1 MSGRRLTFTAAAV
14 VSLIFVLAMVFVA
27 GASFSVAY
35 AASTTRNS
43 VATSGELS
51 GYNEEGALIYTENAP
66 MTGASYA
73 VDETVTDTQSGGT
86 ESNAAIVYEQTATIS
101 LTGDMLAAV
110 KSGRLSASLV
120 MNGNLNYLISEGTF
134 AYAGY
139 SVRAEGALS
148 GYISKTDYKATDFES
163 NGMNVAFEDMQ
174 IVPAAKLALT
184 GDDTDASQITL
195 KLTVNLRATNKN
207 ISGSGVSTATVSVNG
222 ELDFGLLFSFER
234 VPYTIA
240 SSGNGTV
247 TLEDGSVIEANDS
260 ASGAIGFGNE
270 VSFRAAPAEGNYF
283 ASWMQDNTVVDS
295 SLLLDYGK
303 AVSIPSGTT
312 YDYTARFQTI
322 TVDGGSQTD
331 FPYNGQ
337 QQGPRVTANAIVNNY
352 KVVHSYTGRDGTE
365 YSGDLQPTAAGS
377 YTYELTVY
385 SRSDDTQV
393 VGHVMRDFVISK
405 AQFEVTMSTEQTLAF
420 GYTAAWID
428 LTRTVSGVP
437 GESPTY
443 AGALLNADGSAP
455 ADTDSILPVGEH
467 TYVYRLTPDAD
478 FAANY
483 DVKDVELTIT
493 VEDEIVVTGT
503 MLDESA
509 GRYFTVNKK
518 VVTEMASGGIP
529 DNSAELTD
537 YETGDELIKVELT
550 ASDGYDTERYYFI
563 GWRVGLY
570 DAATDG
576 YIYAYYTTG
585 QVERAADRSVTSIA
599 GRQLVY
605 YIPSAYDL
613 GTDELRYKYTH
624 AVFEAVYIED
634 VTTGAA
640 SALTYAFTGRAENV
654 EPKFSPSTATYG
666 FGPGEVRYIHEGT
679 SELTSTVPVAIG
691 THTMVYQVTNN
702 LTKLAVDTHYVDFVI
717 TVANVQVT
725 VEKTSSVAQ
734 GYYNET
740 TGWARKMVYTLSVN
754 RLMSG
759 YAETYYYSDDGG
771 NTWNPIEGTP
781 SSSNAGLTFVTPEA
795 PAGTA
800 EIAEFLFIAVSEV
813 HGVEDAA
820 SGYKIVAKSANAV
833 TAKLDNFT
841 PEIVSVSYTGD
852 YDGSYWTNG
861 DATFTATVK
870 VGGSGAILRYV
881 VGGAYTTISGV
892 LGWDPGSDTAI
903 REETVEFTVS
913 ADALAG
919 ELIFDTENS
928 VGLSS
933 EYTAAAFAVK
943 IDKLAPTLEQ
953 TTAIGYNQ
961 YGWTNTKVTVTFRA
975 DEPGGSGVASVAEK
989 DGRLTVTPS
998 ETAGYYT
1005 VILTDNASYTL
1016 SITDNAG
1023 NASEFALQANIDVR
1037 EIEYSVMEDLYQA
1050 GQWTNADADVG
1061 FNVTAGGSGLRL
1073 SYSKD
1078 GGEYIYP
1085 YGTEFTY
1092 PEGAESGA
1100 VEYTHG
1106 LGYSIPTED
1115 GEFDY
1120 TFRIENAAGTSV
1132 TIPFGKVMFD
1142 TVKPV
1147 ITLLTDLGAY
1157 QTEWFSETVRA
1168 EFTVSDEGASL
1179 LKEVV
1184 SDNGGEVA
1192 YDELTS
1198 RYYLIIDKCTVFT
1211 VSASDN
1217 AGNVTELELQA
1228 NVDTIEPTLDIKAY
1242 IGGGDPNDV
1251 SAVPEGSYAEYDFA
1265 SWLTASAAQPWIRI
1279 EFTINLTASGTTLQY
1294 STNRG
1299 TTWRALT
1306 DTFMPEPGEITGTV
1320 STRTY
1325 ITTEQNGEYVFRLV
1339 TGSGKEIT
1347 FHPLGEGVPAYVRI
1361 DFTAP
1366 RLSSDT
1372 FLVGGKEFPLKS
1384 EWTSSDALWR
1394 LSAED
1399 YSASGIGSGVNESS
1413 IKLLEFD
1420 AATDDATIYDG
1431 TATGIEHTLTKE
1443 GYFYTYTFTGHNKFL
1458 LAFTDNAGNAYE
1470 GEIFLPHIDKTSGFE
1485 VAVSAK
1491 VKEGDV
1497 YTDYVPG
1504 AWLTATQS
1512 TEFTASV
1519 TGIDAFGPSGAKLEM
1534 SWDGGNVWYDSGAA
1548 ADGTVFVYSTNAD
1561 QYHDYIFRVITG
1573 AGVSVEYEG
1582 EFTVYKD
1589 GTSPALSASVKFE
1602 DDNVYTGGWTAEAL
1616 TAEIS
1621 VTVGAAGGILYLG
1634 SPAEGAELLTV
1645 APNNART
1652 HVYYYDIE
1660 DSVNGEIEFVFVS
1673 NKTVDGAAEEAR
1685 ISVSVSYDNAPV
1697 SVSVENATTGKAG
1710 GEWTYSDENGYVT
1723 LKPVISAGLSGIK
1736 EVSYSYLGADGEW
1749 SAYAVPSEADLSVKF
1764 SESVSV
1770 KYKAANNAGV
1780 VAESEIFELKIDDTV
1795 PTLSVR
1801 VNGTPIGGS
1810 GAYKDW
1816 YRSEVNVDFV
1826 TTGGAS
1832 GVTVYYSYRTNGG
1845 TESSDW
1851 TAVSGNSVT
1860 LTDESV
1866 NGAKGGSDRYY
1877 TFKAVSGAGK
1887 EIYAG
1892 EGASGTEYYIP
1903 IDMNYY
1909 TLDIVATVGSKEDVV
1924 YAVMSGESDR
1934 LRRGETATVNILP
1947 NAGYRFKSYSSDA
1960 GGYSASYAPGDENG
1974 KKEIVN
1980 DYTVGG
1986 EDITVFAA
1994 FYKEVTLIYANLRQ
2008 TMQTQTAVL
2017 HVEAEPSESDF
2028 GERFDNVSFP
2038 ISYDGAETLPS
2049 GMGSYAVTVSVTGDH
2064 AEDYVVVNAT
2074 ETMTVVY
2081 FTGSGTEYDPY
2092 TVADEDDLKQIDTY
2106 MYYKETYAT
2115 EGDPYAYL
2123 GENRRTAYFLQTG
2136 DIVLSASFTPLA
2148 SYGDGYTYAFS
2159 GTYNG
2164 NGYSIS
2170 YPGTYNVNNGFA
2182 LFTKT
2187 DGASIM
2193 NLGVEFNVN
2202 NTRKLSG
2209 GTAIGYI
2216 VAEAYSSGI
2225 SACYARG
2232 NADIADGDV
2241 MTGGIVGK
2249 AADTLITYCFADVK
2263 ISANN
2268 VSGYVGGIAGYLEGN
2283 SYIANS
2289 YTVGGV
2295 SVTDSYRYSASAAA
2309 GTEFVYAG
2317 SVAGYCDG
2325 MSEYYPTAGN
2335 DTYYLDKNLSFDGSI
2350 EAEFALGNGDAF
2362 TDYDKLLYTATVIDF
2377 FAESST
2383 VLIDSQLSGRSVT
2396 VGELTAMRIDAV
2408 KAAYSLDGTGTSE
2421 DPFRVDTEEKF
2432 SVIEVF
2438 PWASYLQIAD
2448 VTLSVRSN
2456 YAYAIPFVG
2465 NYDGGGH
2472 TVYCAAGHESDTV
2485 SYGGLF
2491 AVLGGSLRNLVIR
2504 DAAFTYNVGGTVGA
2518 GVAAGILTEGASISN
2533 VTVTGTLT
2541 VNTEAESIVY
2551 VGGIAGY
2558 AAGAEITDCVS
2569 TVAVDVKAPRAVAG
2583 GIIGQADAGTSIGYL
2598 VSMSA
2603 LTVDY
2608 SKQADVGG
2616 VIGAAKGNVVATAA
2630 LTYLNGSAYA
2640 SGKTVTRGAGYDAT
2654 SKLNIVGKD
2663 YVNVTSEINLVS
2675 GGVTV
2680 GSIIGG
2686 LYPFEGSGTAS
2697 SPFVIDSYRKLMLVG
2712 NYMYASFSLA
2722 KDIIIGD
2729 LNDDGKLDGSDG
2741 YDYDYAPIGNGA
2753 TFTGSFDG
2761 KNHSIIGLT
2770 DSLFTANAGTV
2781 RDVYLTVNYKVYAY
2795 EEDIPESDK
2804 AVGAD
2809 GATYTWAKV
2818 AEKDSDLVF
2827 GAVAKENLAGGKILR
2842 VSVAGDISVT
2852 CAGQSKAVIGGFVGI
2867 DRGGQII
2874 ASGMEAAMKVRA
2886 ASVEAGGAAGACE
2899 DTYGLI
2905 DEDNSVQIPGGLDAG
2920 GATVKAGLYIG
2931 AIKTVYAERP
2941 VFAAT
2946 GTTLKINGA
2955 DKGNAVYV
2963 GYDINR

>member
-35 AASTTRNS
+35 AAPTTS
-43 VATSGELS
+43 KSAATSGELS
-51 GYNEEGALIYTENAP
+51 GYNGEGTLVYTEDAP
-66 MTGASYA
+66 MKGASYV
-73 VDETVTDTQSGGT
+73 VDEEVTDTQSGGT
-86 ESNAAIVYEQTATIS
+86 ESNAAIIYEQTATIS
-101 LTGDMLAAV
+101 LTGDMLEAV
-110 KSGRLSASLV
+110 KSSRLSASLV
-120 MNGNLNYLISEGTF
+120 VNGNLDYLISDGSF

-148 GYISKTDYKATDFES
+148 GYISKTDYKATDFED
-163 NGMNVAFEDMQ
+163 NAMNVTFENMP

-184 GDDTDASQITL
+184 GDDKNASQITVR
-195 KLTVNLRATNKN
+195 LTVNLRATNKN
-207 ISGSGVSTATVSVNG
+207 ISGSGESTATVSVNG
-222 ELDFGLLFSFER
+222 ALDFGLLCTFEK

-247 TLEDGSVIEANDS
+247 TLEDGSVVVANETK
-260 ASGAIGFGNE
+260 SGEIGFGNE
-270 VSFRAAPAEGNYF
+270 VSFRAEPAEGSYF
-283 ASWMQDNTVVDS
+283 ASWMQGTSVVS
-295 SLLLDYGK
+295 SALLLDYKK
-303 AVSIPSGTT
+303 AVSIPSGTA
-312 YDYTARFQTI
+312 YNYTARFQTI
-322 TVDGGSQTD
+322 TVDGGSQED

-352 KVVHSYTGRDGTE
+352 NVVHSYTGRDGTE
-365 YSGDLQPTAAGS
+365 YSGDLQPVAAGS
-377 YTYELTVY
+377 YTYELTVL

-393 VGHVMRDFVISK
+393 GHVKRDFVISK
-405 AQFEVTMSTEQTLAF
+405 AQFEVTMNTEQTLAF
-420 GYTAAWID
+420 GYTAAGID
-428 LTRTVSGVP
+428 LTRTVTGVP

-443 AGALLNADGSAP
+443 DVELLTADGPAP
-455 ADTDSILPVGEH
+455 ADTASILAVGVH
-467 TYVYRLTPDAD
+467 NYIYRFTPNGD
-478 FAANY
+478 FVVNY
-483 DVKDVELTIT
+483 AVKDVELTIT

-509 GRYFTVNKK
+509 GRYFKENKT
-518 VVTEMASGGIP
+518 VVTEIASGGIP
-529 DNSAELTD
+529 DNSAELTE
-537 YETGDELIKVELT
+537 YEAGKELIKVELE
-550 ASDGYDTERYYFI
+550 AYDAYDADRYYFI

-605 YIPSAYDL
+605 YIPSATDL
-613 GTDELRYKYTH
+613 ATDELRYKYTH
-624 AVFEAVYIED
+624 AVFEAIYIED
-634 VTTGAA
+634 VTTGTA
-640 SALTYAFTGRAENV
+640 SGLTYAFTGRTQNA
-654 EPKFSPSTATYG
+654 EPKFSPSTTTYG
-666 FGPGEVRYIHEGT
+666 FGPGEVKYIHAGT

-691 THTMVYQVTNN
+691 THTMVYAVTNN
-702 LTKLAVDTHYVDFVI
+702 LTKLTVDTHYVDYAI
-717 TVANVQVT
+717 TVADVQAV
-725 VEKTSSVAQ
+725 VDRASSVGQ

-759 YAETYYYSDDGG
+759 YAEAYYYSSDGG
-771 NTWNPIEGTP
+771 NTWQPIEGTP
-781 SSSNAGLTFVTPEA
+781 SSSNAGLIFVTPEA
-795 PAGTA
+795 PEGTA
-800 EIAEFLFIAVSEV
+800 EITEFLFIAVSEA
-813 HGVEDAA
+813 HGVADAE
-820 SGYKIVAKSANAV
+820 SGYKIVAKSSSAV

-841 PEIVSVSYTGD
+841 PEIVSVSYAGD
-852 YDGSYWTNG
+852 YDGTYWTKG
-861 DATFTATVK
+861 DVTFTATVRI
-870 VGGSGAILRYV
+870 GGSGAVLRYV
-881 VGGAYTTISGV
+881 VGGAYTTLDGV
-892 LGWDPGSDTAI
+892 LGWDSGSDTAI
-903 REETVEFTVS
+903 REKPVEFTVS
-913 ADALAG
+913 ADALEG
-919 ELIFDTENS
+919 DLIFDTANA

-933 EYTAAAFAVK
+933 QYTAATFTVK
-943 IDKLAPTLEQ
+943 IDKLEPSLTQ
-953 TTAIGYNQ
+953 TTYPSYNAN
-961 YGWTNTKVTVTFRA
+961 GWTNTEVTVTLRA
-975 DEPGGSGVASVAEK
+975 DEQGGSGVASVVEK
-989 DGRLTVTPS
+989 SGRLPVTPAQ
-998 ETAGYYT
+998 TAGYYT
-1005 VILTDNASYTL
+1005 VRLTDNAAYTL

-1023 NASEFALQANIDVR
+1023 NFSEFTLQADIDTHK
-1037 EIEYSVMEDLYQA
+1037 IEYSVMEDLYQA
-1050 GQWTNADADVG
+1050 GQWTNADANVG

-1078 GGEYIYP
+1078 GGEYVYP
-1085 YGTEFTY
+1085 YGTGFTY
-1092 PEGAESGA
+1092 PENAESGA
-1100 VEYTHG
+1100 VEYSHR
-1106 LGYSIPTED
+1106 LGYAIPAED
-1115 GEFDY
+1115 GEFEY

-1157 QTEWFSETVRA
+1157 QTEWTSETVRA
-1168 EFTVSDEGASL
+1168 EFTVSDGGASL

-1184 SDNGGEVA
+1184 SDNGGEVS
-1192 YDELTS
+1192 YDEVTS

-1211 VSASDN
+1211 VSAADN

-1242 IGGGDPNDV
+1242 IGGGDPDDV
-1251 SAVPEGSYAEYDFA
+1251 SVVPEGSYAEYDFA
-1265 SWLTASAAQPWIRI
+1265 SWLTADADEPWIRI

-1299 TTWRALT
+1299 TTWRPLT
-1306 DTFMPEPGEITGTV
+1306 DTYMPEPGEITGTV

-1325 ITTEQNGEYVFRLV
+1325 IATEQNAEYVFRLV
-1339 TGSGKEIT
+1339 TGSGKEIM
-1347 FHPLGEGVPAYVRI
+1347 FYPLGEGVPAYVRI

-1366 RLSSDT
+1366 RLSSDA
-1372 FLVGGKEFPLKS
+1372 FLVDGKEFPLKS

-1394 LSAED
+1394 FSAED
-1399 YSASGIGSGVNESS
+1399 YSASGTGSGVNEGS

-1420 AATDDATIYDG
+1420 AATDDTAIYDG
-1431 TATGIEHTLTKE
+1431 TATAIEHTLAKE

-1458 LAFTDNAGNAYE
+1458 LAFTDNAGNAYR
-1470 GEIFLPHIDKTSGFE
+1470 GEIVVPHIDKTSGFE

-1491 VKEGDV
+1491 IKEGNV
-1497 YTDYVPG
+1497 YTDYAPG
-1504 AWLTATQS
+1504 TWLTASQS
-1512 TEFTASV
+1512 VEFTASV
-1519 TGIDAFGPSGAKLEM
+1519 TGIDSFGPSGAKLEM
-1534 SWDGGNVWYDSGAA
+1534 SWDGGNVWYDSEAA
-1548 ADGTVFVYSTNAD
+1548 ANGTGFVYSTDAD
-1561 QYHDYIFRVITG
+1561 QYRTYVFRVITG
-1573 AGVSVEYEG
+1573 AGVYATAEG
-1582 EFTVYKD
+1582 GFTVYKD
-1589 GTSPALSASVKFE
+1589 GVSPALSASVKFA
-1602 DDNVYTGGWTAEAL
+1602 DGSAYTGGWTSEAL
-1616 TAEIS
+1616 TAEVS

-1634 SPAEGAELLTV
+1634 EPELNEILLTV
-1645 APNNART
+1645 EPNNSGA
-1652 HVYYYDIE
+1652 HVTYAIE
-1660 DSVNGEIEFVFVS
+1660 NSVEGELTFVFVS
-1673 NKTVDGAAEEAR
+1673 NKIIDGVAEEASV
-1685 ISVSVSYDNAPV
+1685 SVSVSYDNVPV
-1697 SVSVENATTGKAG
+1697 EVSVENVTTGKAG

-1723 LKPVISAGLSGIK
+1723 LKPVISVGLSGIA
-1736 EVSYSYLGADGEW
+1736 EVSYSYLDENGEW
-1749 SAYAVPSEADLSVKF
+1749 SAYSAPSGEGYAVSFATSTSLR
-1764 SESVSV
+1764 
-1770 KYKAANNAGV
+1770 YKAVNNAGV
-1780 VAESEIFELKIDDTV
+1780 AKESEIFELKIDNAV
-1795 PTLSVR
+1795 PTLSVS

-1832 GVTVYYSYRTNGG
+1832 GVTVYYSYRTNGE
-1845 TESSDW
+1845 TESSEW
-1851 TAVSGNSVT
+1851 IAVSGNSVT

-1866 NGAKGGSDRYY
+1866 AGAKGGSDRYY
-1877 TFKAVSGAGK
+1877 SFKAVSGAGK
-1887 EIYAG
+1887 ETYAG
-1892 EGASGTEYYIP
+1892 EGAGGTEYYIP

-1924 YAVMSGESDR
+1924 YAVMTGESDR
-1934 LRRGETATVNILP
+1934 LRRGDSVRVEITP
-1947 NAGYRFKSYSSDA
+1947 NAGYRVKSYSSDA
-1960 GGYSASYAPGDENG
+1960 GGFSENYAPDDARG
-1974 KKEIVN
+1974 KNPIVN

-1986 EDITVFAA
+1986 ADITVFAE
-1994 FYKEVTLIYANLRQ
+1994 FYKEVTLIYSNLRQ
-2008 TMQTQTAVL
+2008 TMQTQSAVL
-2017 HVEAEPSESDF
+2017 HVEAEPAESDF
-2028 GERFDNVSFP
+2028 YERFDNVKFSVAYNGKDELP
-2038 ISYDGAETLPS
+2038 ERLGA
-2049 GMGSYAVTVSVTGDH
+2049 YAITVSVTGDH

-2106 MYYKETYAT
+2106 MYYEDAFAT

-2136 DIVLSASFTPLA
+2136 DIALSASFKPLA

-2164 NGYSIS
+2164 NGYVVS
-2170 YPGTYNVNNGFA
+2170 YPDVYNANNGFA
-2182 LFTKT
+2182 LFTKL
-2187 DGASIM
+2187 DDAAIM
-2193 NLGVEFNVN
+2193 NLGAEFDLY
-2202 NTRKLSG
+2202 NTSKLG
-2209 GTAIGYI
+2209 AGTAIGYI
-2216 VAEAYSSGI
+2216 AAEAYSSGI
-2225 SACYARG
+2225 YACYARG
-2232 NADIADGDV
+2232 NADITDGDV
-2241 MTGGIVGK
+2241 ITGGIVGK
-2249 AADTLITYCFADVK
+2249 AVDTLITYCFADVK
-2263 ISANN
+2263 ISAKK

-2289 YTVGGV
+2289 YTVGGI
-2295 SVTDSYRYSASAAA
+2295 SVTDSYRYSASAIA

-2325 MSEYYPTAGN
+2325 MSDYLPAPGN
-2335 DTYYLDKNLSFDGSI
+2335 ETYYLDKNISFDGSI
-2350 EAEFALGNGDAF
+2350 EAALALGNAAAF
-2362 TDYDKLLYTATVIDF
+2362 TDYDKLLYEEAVIDF
-2377 FAESST
+2377 FAESAT
-2383 VLIDSQLSGRSVT
+2383 KLIDSQYSGKSVT
-2396 VGELTAMRIDAV
+2396 VGELTAKRIDAV
-2408 KAAYSLDGTGTSE
+2408 KPEYSLSGDGTTES
-2421 DPFRVDTEEKF
+2421 PFLIDTERKF
-2432 SVIEVF
+2432 TLIETF
-2438 PWASYLQIAD
+2438 PWANYLQTAD
-2448 VTLSVRSN
+2448 ITLTERSN
-2456 YAYAIPFVG
+2456 FSSAVPFVG
-2465 NYDGGGH
+2465 VYDGGGH
-2472 TVYCAAGHESDTV
+2472 TVFCATGFESDTV

-2504 DAAFTYNVGGTVGA
+2504 DAAFVYNVTDTVAVGA
-2518 GVAAGILTEGASISN
+2518 AAGILTEGASIAN
-2533 VTVTGTLT
+2533 VTATGTVT
-2541 VNTEAESIVY
+2541 VNTEAENTVY
-2551 VGGIAGY
+2551 AGGIAGY
-2558 AAGAEITDCVS
+2558 AVGAEITDCVS
-2569 TVAVDVKAPRAVAG
+2569 TVAVYVKAPRAVAG
-2583 GIIGQADAGTSIGYL
+2583 GIIGQADGDASIGYL

-2654 SKLNIVGKD
+2654 GKLNVAGKD
-2663 YVNVTSEINLVS
+2663 YVNITSEINLVS

-2697 SPFVIDSYRKLMLVG
+2697 SPFVIDSYRKLMLAG

-2729 LNDDGKLDGSDG
+2729 LNDDGRLDGADG

-2770 DSLFTANAGTV
+2770 DSLFASNAGTV

-2795 EEDIPESDK
+2795 EEDIPASDK

-2809 GATYTWAKV
+2809 GVTYTWAKV
-2818 AEKDSDLVF
+2818 AEKDADLVF
-2827 GAVAKENLAGGKILR
+2827 GAVAGVNLAGGKILR
-2842 VSVAGDISVT
+2842 VSVAGEISVT
-2852 CAGQSKAVIGGFVGI
+2852 LAGQGKAVIGGFVGI

-2886 ASVEAGGAAGACE
+2886 VSVEAGGAAGACE

-2905 DEDNSVQIPGGLDAG
+2905 DEDNSVQIPGGLDVG

-2946 GTTLKINGA
+2946 NTTLKINGA
-2955 DKGNAVYV
+2955 DKGNTVYV
-2963 GYDINR
+2963 GYDING

>member
-35 AASTTRNS
+35 AASTTNS

-51 GYNEEGALIYTENAP
+51 GYNEEGALVYTEDAP
-66 MTGASYA
+66 MTGASY
-73 VDETVTDTQSGGT
+73 VIDEEVTDTQSGGT
-86 ESNAAIVYEQTATIS
+86 ESNAAIIYEQTVTIS

-110 KSGRLSASLV
+110 KSSRLSASLV
-120 MNGNLNYLISEGTF
+120 MNGKLDYLISEGTF

-139 SVRAEGALS
+139 TVRAEGALS
-148 GYISKTDYKATDFES
+148 GYLKTDYNASDFTD
-163 NGMNVAFEDMQ
+163 NAMNAAFDGVQ
-174 IVPAAKLALT
+174 IVPVARLALT
-184 GDDTDASQITL
+184 GDDKNASQITIR
-195 KLTVNLRATNKN
+195 LTVNLRATNRN
-207 ISGSGVSTATVSVNG
+207 ISGSGVSTATVSVDGN
-222 ELDFGLLFSFER
+222 LDFGLLFSFEK

-247 TLEDGSVIEANDS
+247 TLEDGSVIPADSS
-260 ASGAIGFGNE
+260 ASGTIGFGNE
-270 VSFRAAPAEGNYF
+270 VSFRAEPAEGSYF
-283 ASWMQDNTVVDS
+283 ASWMQGNTVVAS
-295 SLLLDYGK
+295 SLLLDYDK
-303 AVSIPSGTT
+303 AVSIPSGTS
-312 YDYTARFQTI
+312 YNYTARFQTI
-322 TVDGGSQTD
+322 TVDGGSQFD

-337 QQGPRVTANAIVNNY
+337 AQGPRVTANAIVNNFD
-352 KVVHSYTGRDGTE
+352 VVHSYTGRDGTE
-365 YSGDLQPTAAGS
+365 YNSELQPVAAGS
-377 YTYELTVY
+377 YTYELTVS
-385 SRSDDTQV
+385 SRSDGTQ
-393 VGHVMRDFVISK
+393 VGHVVCDFVISK
-405 AQFEVTMSTEQTLAF
+405 AQFDVTMNTSQTLAF
-420 GYTAAWID
+420 GYTAAGID
-428 LTRTVSGVP
+428 LTRTVTGVP

-443 AGALLNADGSAP
+443 DVELLTGDGTA
-455 ADTDSILPVGEH
+455 ADTASILAVGVH
-467 TYVYRLTPDAD
+467 NYIYRFTPNGN
-478 FAANY
+478 FVVNY
-483 DVKDVELTIT
+483 AVKDVELTIT

-503 MLDESA
+503 MLDKSA
-509 GRYFTVNKK
+509 GRYFTVNKS

-537 YETGDELIKVELT
+537 YVAGKELIKIELE
-550 ASDGYDTERYYFI
+550 AYDSYDANKYYFI

-624 AVFEAVYIED
+624 AVFEAIYIED
-634 VTTGAA
+634 VTTGTA
-640 SALTYAFTGRAENV
+640 SGLTYAFTGRTQNA
-654 EPKFSPSTATYG
+654 EPKFSPSTTTYG
-666 FGPGEVRYIHEGT
+666 FGPGEVKYIHAGT

-691 THTMVYQVTNN
+691 THTMVYAVTNN
-702 LTKLAVDTHYVDFVI
+702 LTKLTVDTHYVDYAI
-717 TVANVQVT
+717 TVADVQAV
-725 VEKTSSVAQ
+725 VERASSVGQ

-759 YAETYYYSDDGG
+759 YAEAYYYSLDGG
-771 NTWNPIEGTP
+771 ANWVKADGTP
-781 SSSNAGLTFVTPEA
+781 SSSNAGLIFVTPEA
-795 PAGTA
+795 PEGTA
-800 EIAEFLFIAVSEV
+800 EITEFLFIAVSEA
-813 HGVEDAA
+813 HGVADAE
-820 SGYKIVAKSANAV
+820 SGYKIVAKSSSAV

-841 PEIVSVSYTGD
+841 PEIVSVSYAGD
-852 YDGSYWTNG
+852 YDGTYWTKG
-861 DATFTATVK
+861 DVTFTATVRI
-870 VGGSGAILRYV
+870 GGSGAVLRYV
-881 VGGAYTTISGV
+881 VGGAYTTLDGV
-892 LGWDPGSDTAI
+892 LGWDSGSDTAI

-913 ADALAG
+913 ADALEG
-919 ELIFDTENS
+919 DLIFDTANA

-933 EYTAAAFAVK
+933 QYTAATFTVK
-943 IDKLAPTLEQ
+943 IDKLEPSLTQ
-953 TTAIGYNQ
+953 TTYPSYNAN
-961 YGWTNTKVTVTFRA
+961 GWTNTEVTVTLRA
-975 DEPGGSGVASVAEK
+975 DEQGGSGVASVVEK
-989 DGRLTVTPS
+989 SGRLTVTPAQ
-998 ETAGYYT
+998 TAGYYT
-1005 VILTDNASYTL
+1005 VKLTDNAAYTL

-1023 NASEFALQANIDVR
+1023 NASEFTLQANIDVR
-1037 EIEYSVMEDLYQA
+1037 DIEYSVMEDLYQA

-1106 LGYSIPTED
+1106 LGYSIPAED

-1157 QTEWFSETVRA
+1157 QTEWTSETVRA
-1168 EFTVSDEGASL
+1168 EFTVSDGGTSL

-1184 SDNGGEVA
+1184 SDNGGEVS
-1192 YDELTS
+1192 YDEVTS

-1211 VSASDN
+1211 VSAADN

-1242 IGGGDPNDV
+1242 IGGGDPEDV
-1251 SAVPEGSYAEYDFA
+1251 SVVPEGSYAEYDFV
-1265 SWLTASAAQPWIRI
+1265 SWLTADADEPWIRI

-1306 DTFMPEPGEITGTV
+1306 DTYMPEPGEITGTV

-1325 ITTEQNGEYVFRLV
+1325 ITNEQNGEYVFRLV
-1339 TGSGKEIT
+1339 TGSGKEIM
-1347 FHPLGEGVPAYVRI
+1347 FYPLGEGGSAYVRI

-1366 RLSSDT
+1366 RLSSDA

-1394 LSAED
+1394 FSAED
-1399 YSASGIGSGVNESS
+1399 YSASGTGSGVNEGS

-1420 AATDDATIYDG
+1420 AATDDTAIYDG
-1431 TATGIEHTLTKE
+1431 TATAIEHTLAKE

-1458 LAFTDNAGNAYE
+1458 LAFSDNAGNAYK
-1470 GEIFLPHIDKTSGFE
+1470 GEIFVPHIDKTSGFE

-1491 VKEGDV
+1491 IKEGDV
-1497 YTDYVPG
+1497 YTDYAPG

-1512 TEFTASV
+1512 VEFAASV
-1519 TGIDAFGPSGAKLEM
+1519 TGIDSFGPSGAKLEI
-1534 SWDGGNVWYDSGAA
+1534 SWDGGNVWYDSDAA
-1548 ADGTVFVYSTNAD
+1548 AEGTGFVYSTDAD
-1561 QYHDYIFRVITG
+1561 QYRTYVFRVITG
-1573 AGVSVEYEG
+1573 AGVYATAEG
-1582 EFTVYKD
+1582 GFTVYKD
-1589 GTSPALSASVKFE
+1589 GVSPALSASVKFA
-1602 DDNVYTGGWTAEAL
+1602 DGSAYTGGWTSEAL
-1616 TAEIS
+1616 TAEVS

-1634 SPAEGAELLTV
+1634 SPADGAELLTV
-1645 APNNART
+1645 APNNSGTR
-1652 HVYYYDIE
+1652 VFGYEIE
-1660 DSVNGEIEFVFVS
+1660 NSVNGEITFVFVS
-1673 NKTVDGAAEEAR
+1673 NKIADGAAEEASV
-1685 ISVSVSYDNAPV
+1685 SVSVSYDNVPV
-1697 SVSVENATTGKAG
+1697 EVSVENVTTGKAG

-1723 LKPVISAGLSGIK
+1723 LKPVISVGLSGIA
-1736 EVSYSYLGADGEW
+1736 EVSYSYLDENGEW
-1749 SAYAVPSEADLSVKF
+1749 SAYSSPLEADYAVRFAASTSLR
-1764 SESVSV
+1764 
-1770 KYKAANNAGV
+1770 YKAVNNAGV
-1780 VAESEIFELKIDDTV
+1780 AKESEIFELKIDNAV
-1795 PTLSVR
+1795 PTLSVS

-1845 TESSDW
+1845 TESSEW
-1851 TAVSGNSVT
+1851 IAVSGNSVT

-1866 NGAKGGSDRYY
+1866 AGAKGGSDRYY
-1877 TFKAVSGAGK
+1877 SFKAVSGAGK
-1887 EIYAG
+1887 ATYAG
-1892 EGASGTEYYIP
+1892 EGAGGTEYYIP

-1934 LRRGETATVNILP
+1934 LRRGETVTVNILP
-1947 NAGYRFKSYSSDA
+1947 NAGYRFKSYYSSDPD
-1960 GGYSASYAPGDENG
+1960 GFSASYAPGDENG
-1974 KKEIVN
+1974 KKPIGN
-1980 DYTVGG
+1980 NYTVGG
-1986 EDITVFAA
+1986 ADITVFAE
-1994 FYKEVTLIYANLRQ
+1994 FYKEVTLIYSNLRQ
-2008 TMQTQTAVL
+2008 TLQTQSAVL

-2028 GERFDNVSFP
+2028 YERFDNVKFSVA
-2038 ISYDGAETLPS
+2038 YDGADALPE
-2049 GMGSYAVTVSVTGDH
+2049 GLGAYAIAVSVTGDH

-2092 TVADEDDLKQIDTY
+2092 TVADEDDLKQINTY
-2106 MYYKETYAT
+2106 MYYEDAYAT

-2123 GENRRTAYFLQTG
+2123 GSNRRTAYFLQTG
-2136 DIVLSASFTPLA
+2136 DVALSASFKPLA

-2164 NGYSIS
+2164 NGYVVS
-2170 YPGTYNVNNGFA
+2170 YPDVYNANNGFA
-2182 LFTKT
+2182 LFTKL
-2187 DGASIM
+2187 DGAAIM
-2193 NLGVEFNVN
+2193 NLGVEFNLN
-2202 NTRKLSG
+2202 NTRKLG
-2209 GTAIGYI
+2209 AGTAIGYI

-2225 SACYARG
+2225 YACYARG
-2232 NADIADGDV
+2232 NAEITDGDV
-2241 MTGGIVGK
+2241 IAGGIVGK
-2249 AADTLITYCFADVK
+2249 AVDTLITYCFADVK
-2263 ISANN
+2263 ISAKK
-2268 VSGYVGGIAGYLEGN
+2268 VSGYVGGIAGCLEGN

-2295 SVTDSYRYSASAAA
+2295 SVTDSYRYSASAIA

-2325 MSEYYPTAGN
+2325 MSEYLPAAGN
-2335 DTYYLDKNLSFDGSI
+2335 ETYYLDKNISFDGSI
-2350 EAEFALGNGDAF
+2350 EAALALGNAATF
-2362 TDYDKLLYTATVIDF
+2362 TDYDKLLYTAAVIDF
-2377 FAESST
+2377 FAESAT
-2383 VLIDSQLSGRSVT
+2383 KLIDAQPSGRSVT
-2396 VGELTAMRIDAV
+2396 VGELTAMRIDAE
-2408 KAAYSLDGTGTSE
+2408 KAAYSLEGKGTSE
-2421 DPFRVDTEEKF
+2421 DPFLVDTEEKF
-2432 SVIEVF
+2432 SVTEVF
-2438 PWASYLQIAD
+2438 PWASYLQTAD
-2448 VTLSVRSN
+2448 ITLYVRSN

-2472 TVYCAAGHESDTV
+2472 TVFCATGFESDTV

-2491 AVLGGSLRNLVIR
+2491 AVLGGSLKNLVIR
-2504 DAAFTYNVGGTVGA
+2504 DAAFVYNVTDTVAAGA
-2518 GVAAGILTEGASISN
+2518 AAGILTEGASIVN
-2533 VTVTGTLT
+2533 VTVTGTVT
-2541 VNTEAESIVY
+2541 VNTEAENTVY
-2551 VGGIAGY
+2551 AGGIAGY
-2558 AAGAEITDCVS
+2558 AVGAEITDCVS
-2569 TVAVDVKAPRAVAG
+2569 TVAVYVKAPRAVAG
-2583 GIIGQADAGTSIGYL
+2583 GIIGQADGDASIGYL

-2654 SKLNIVGKD
+2654 GKLNVAGKD

-2686 LYPFEGSGTAS
+2686 LYPFEGSGTAF
-2697 SPFVIDSYRKLMLVG
+2697 SPFVIDSYRKLLLAG

-2729 LNDDGKLDGSDG
+2729 LNDDGRLDGADG

-2770 DSLFTANAGTV
+2770 DSLFAANAGTV

-2795 EEDIPESDK
+2795 EEDIPASDE

-2809 GATYTWAKV
+2809 GVTYTWAKV
-2818 AEKDSDLVF
+2818 AEKDADLVF
-2827 GAVAKENLAGGKILR
+2827 GAVAGVNLAGGKILR
-2842 VSVAGDISVT
+2842 VSVAGEISVT
-2852 CAGQSKAVIGGFVGI
+2852 LAGQGKAVIGGFVGI

-2886 ASVEAGGAAGACE
+2886 VSVEAGGVAGACE

-2905 DEDNSVQIPGGLDAG
+2905 DEDNSVQIPGGLDVG
-2920 GATVKAGLYIG
+2920 GATVRAGLYIG

-2955 DKGNAVYV
+2955 DKGNTVYV
-2963 GYDINR
+2963 GYDING